1 MTGLIH
7 STESFGSV
15 DGPGVRFIIFMQGC
29 RMRCK
34 YCHNPDTWALK
45 SDKATKRT
53 VEDVMD
59 EALRF
64 RDSGEKRGITV
75 SGGEALLQIDF
86 VLALFKY
93 AKSLGIHTTL
103 DTAAQPYLTD
113 KYVTGKID
121 ELLDYTDL
129 VLLDIKE
136 INPERHKELT
146 ANKMTIFWL
155 LPNIYQTVAMP
166 CGFVMFLSLVKVIL
180 MKIWYNWVN
189 LLRL

>member
-1 MTGLIH
+1 MSENIDELKKVTGLIH

-64 RDSGEKRGITV
+64 RDSGEKKG
-75 SGGEALLQIDF
+75 
-86 VLALFKY
+86 
-93 AKSLGIHTTL
+93 
-103 DTAAQPYLTD
+103 
-113 KYVTGKID
+113 
-121 ELLDYTDL
+121 ELLFL
-129 VLLDIKE
+129 VVK
-136 INPERHKELT
+136 PFFKLT
-146 ANKMTIFWL
+146 SFWL
-155 LPNIYQTVAMP
+155 
-166 CGFVMFLSLVKVIL
+166 FLN
-180 MKIWYNWVN
+180 MQN
-189 LLRL
+189 LLVFIQRLIQQLNLI